1 MLLSE
6 ILSPQ
11 VDRCCEV
18 TALYHYYEQ
27 WLVIKWQF
35 LEHMLESDE

>member
-11 VDRCCEV
+11 VDKREV

-27 WLVIKWQF
+27 CLVIK
-35 LEHMLESDE
+35 